1 MGTTVT
7 GRPVA
12 EPHARPE
19 VPVQRVPV
27 LLVAG
32 SGRSGSTLLS
42 RILAAVGGAFFG
54 GEIRYVFQR
63 GLLDNRL
70 CGCHQSFLD
79 CPLWA
84 GILDHA
90 FGGRDQ
96 VDSRAVIEA
105 GKPVLR
111 ARHIHRNLVFRRDL
125 RRQGAGL
132 YVDVLERLYPA
143 IQRFTEARFL
153 VDSSKLPAYGNVLA
167 QLDSVDL
174 YVVHLVRDPR
184 AAAWSWQR
192 AKAAPD
198 KEGGLMEQRSALKS
212 ALLWDVWNW
221 SAGRLGHRASGRYLR
236 LRYEDFL
243 ANPRGSV
250 ETILAMMGIDDAALP
265 FIDDRTVLLGADHSV
280 AGNPDRL
287 TSGPVSL
294 RAGGDWLAKL
304 PTSDRLLTT
313 ALTAP
318 LLARYGYPL
327 RATRSLG
334 ATSGPLNPE
343 A

>member
-1 MGTTVT
+1 M
-7 GRPVA
+7 
-12 EPHARPE
+12 
-19 VPVQRVPV
+19 
-27 LLVAG
+27 
-32 SGRSGSTLLS
+32 
-42 RILAAVGGAFFG
+42 
-54 GEIRYVFQR
+54 FQR

-84 GILDHA
+84 EILIEA
-90 FGGRDQ
+90 FGGPYGI
-96 VDSRAVIEA
+96 DSRAIIEA
-105 GKPVLR
+105 SRPVLR
-111 ARHIHRNLVFRRDL
+111 ARHVHKNLIFRRDL

-132 YVDVLERLYPA
+132 YVDALEQLYPA
-143 IQRFTEARFL
+143 IQRFTEARFV

-167 QLDSVDL
+167 QLDGVDL

-184 AAAWSWQR
+184 AAAYSWQR

-198 KEGGLMEQRSALKS
+198 KEGGLMEQRSPLKS

-221 SAGRLGHRASGRYLR
+221 SAGRLGRRAPGRYLR
-236 LRYEDFL
+236 LRYEDFM
-243 ANPRGSV
+243 AQPRASV
-250 ETILAMMGIDDAALP
+250 EAILEMMGIDDAAMP
-265 FIDDRTVLLGADHSV
+265 FVDDQTVRLGADHSV

-287 TSGPVSL
+287 TSGAVTL
-294 RAGGDWLAKL
+294 RAGADWLSKL

-327 RATRSLG
+327 RATRSPG
-334 ATSGPLNPE
+334 AVPAPSSPE